1 MTRAAKRGKSKAKEE
16 VLRLLDRRLGS
27 VPADLV
33 AQVEDL
39 SLEPLEQLAEA
50 LLDFAL
56 EQDLRNWLAV
66 NG

>member
-1 MTRAAKRGKSKAKEE
+1 
-16 VLRLLDRRLGS
+16 LGS